1 MGGGDVDKAFTV
13 ALERTGTTLTS
24 QDLVEQYAPLPQADK
39 QPIVLE
45 QCKFFALFDAD
56 PV

>member
-1 MGGGDVDKAFTV
+1 MGGGDVGKAFTA